1 MQIMMGTE
9 PVADM
14 VDELLKNYEN
24 NGLSAMIDEVNQA
37 AADQGI
43 TK

>member
-9 PVADM
+9 PVTDI